1 MKYKVVE
8 KKKPGTGDFKFYGQV
23 VLNEPVG
30 LRAIT
35 DSIQE
40 RCTVTRPDILAVLD
54 ALEDAII
61 KNIAKGHSVRLGTLG
76 SFRPSIS
83 SEGSA
88 LEADWSVKMI
98 KKVRGVFSPSAHM
111 RNMLGKEN
119 ITFTEI

>member
-8 KKKPGTGDFKFYGQV
+8 RRKPGTEDYKFYGSV

-54 ALEDAII
+54 ALEDAVL
-61 KNIAKGHSVRLGTLG
+61 KNLQKGSSVRLGTLG
-76 SFRPSIS
+76 SFRPTMT
-83 SEGSA
+83 SA
-88 LEADWSVKMI
+88 GAATAEAWSATMV
-98 KKVRGVFSPSAHM
+98 KKVRAVFSPSAHM
-111 RNMLGKEN
+111 RNMLMLDN
-119 ITFTEI
+119 ITFTKA

>member
-8 KKKPGTGDFKFYGQV
+8 KRKPGTEDFKFYGQV
-23 VLNEPVG
+23 VLNEPIG

-61 KNIAKGHSVRLGTLG
+61 KNIAKGHAVRLGTLG
-76 SFRPSIS
+76 SFRPSITS
-83 SEGSA
+83 VGA
-88 LEADWSVKMI
+88 ATAEAWSINMV
-98 KKVRGVFSPSAHM
+98 KKVRGVFTPSAHM
-111 RNMLGKEN
+111 KNMLGSEN
-119 ITFTEI
+119 ITFVKA